1 MIVVKK
7 SITRNDDLC
16 NAHVVSGIGISYLTM
31 NNINVMVKKQEDKR
45 RRRTMTVV
53 RALLAA
59 REILAMVN
67 HKQKRLMQ
75 LDAKGGEVGELRRSC
90 EMYGR
95 NMIKKA
101 HVQLCVKG
109 LPQQITRNSHWQM
122 DVCERSI

>member
-1 MIVVKK
+1 M
-7 SITRNDDLC
+7 
-16 NAHVVSGIGISYLTM
+16 A
-31 NNINVMVKKQEDKR
+31 KKQEDKR

-67 HKQKRLMQ
+67 HRQKRLMQ
-75 LDAKGGEVGELRRSC
+75 LDVKGGEVGGLRRSC

-101 HVQLCVKG
+101 HAQPFVKG
-109 LPQQITRNSHWQM
+109 LPHQIMRNSHWQM
-122 DVCERSI
+122 NVCEK